1 MVNYSLNFIRL
12 LLTNEART
20 VDVKHSA
27 EVAYT
32 SEMQRALKNTVWQ
45 SGCSSWYVTGNGWN
59 YTVYPYTQID
69 FWRRCTFPRWNDW
82 NIEYTSKG
90 IARMRARRVVRTLAL
105 VLAIGG
111 AWRFRQSGLGLD
123 DVKGLLRGAVQGSL
137 RNVMDVWE
145 TIRKTLLA

>member
-32 SEMQRALKNTVWQ
+32 AEMQGALKNTVWR
-45 SGCSSWYVTGNGWN
+45 SGCSSWYFTGDGWN
-59 YTVYPYTQID
+59 STVYPYTQID
-69 FWRRCTFPRWNDW
+69 FWWRCTFPKWRDW
-82 NIEYTSKG
+82 NIEYTSMG
-90 IARMRARRVVRTLAL
+90 IARMRARRMVRMLAL

-111 AWRFRQSGLGLD
+111 MWRLRQSGLGVK
-123 DVKGLLRGAVQGSL
+123 DVKRLLRSAVQGSVGNL
-137 RNVMDVWE
+137 SQVLEMM
-145 TIRKTLLA
+145 RKAVLA